1 MDLNLDGKVALVT
14 GGARGIGKAVVE
26 GLLAEKA
33 KVFFGD
39 LDEKAS
45 QDLLDGSKNRENAA
59 FLTGDL
65 TREENCRQLVHQA
78 VRQFGRV
85 DIVVNNAGVN
95 DSTGFPCSESAFLE
109 SLQKNLLHVFSVTR
123 FATEQLGKN
132 GGAIVNI
139 SSKVAVTGQGGTTGY
154 AAAKGAVNALTREW
168 AVEFASKNVTVNT
181 VVPAECWTPLYENWI
196 NSQEDP
202 AKIKKEIA
210 DLVPLGKRFTTS
222 REIADTVVFLA
233 SPRSGHTTG
242 QILFVDGG
250 YTHLD
255 RKLSANVGSH
265 WSGNSSD

>member
-1 MDLNLDGKVALVT
+1 MVHTGIGYDVHRLVEGRPLWLGGVEIEHTKGLDGHSDADVLLHAICDAVL
-14 GGARGIGKAVVE
+14 GAIGE
-26 GLLAEKA
+26 GDIGSY
-33 KVFFGD
+33 FPPGD
-39 LDEKAS
+39 PQWKNAPSRIFLEKAS
-45 QDLLDGSKNRENAA
+45 E
-59 FLTGDL
+59 
-65 TREENCRQLVHQA
+65 LVGN
-78 VRQFGRV
+78 V
-85 DIVVNNAGVN
+85 
-95 DSTGFPCSESAFLE
+95 
-109 SLQKNLLHVFSVTR
+109 
-123 FATEQLGKN
+123 

-265 WSGNSSD
+265 WSGDSSD